1 MGSVCN
7 EIIED
12 IEDLISSQ
20 DISIKARYSNKSMIN
35 IRAKKQK
42 TMEPSKE
49 EYPQPDC
56 SSIPGTQTI
65 YIHTWGCTH
74 NSSDSE
80 YMAGQLV
87 SYGYKITDD
96 KNKADLWLLN
106 SCTVKNP
113 AVDHFRNEIE
123 AGRRQGKHVVLAGCV
138 PQGAPKAD
146 FIQGLSIIGVQQ
158 IDRVVEVVEETLK
171 GHSVRLMGQKKKSG
185 KKLGGASL
193 QLPKVRK
200 NPLIEIIPINTG
212 CLNQCTYCKTKHARG
227 HLGSYPPEEIVA
239 RARQC
244 FSEGVIEL
252 WLTSEDTGTY
262 GRDIGSSLP
271 ELLWALIAVLPDHAM
286 MRVGMTN
293 PPYILEHLEEMAKIL
308 NHPRV
313 YSFLHIPVQSG
324 SDQVLADMRREYTRA
339 EFIHVVQFLS
349 ERVPGLTI
357 ATDIICGFPT
367 ETEADFNLTMSL
379 CEEFRF
385 PSLFI
390 NQFFPRPGTPAAK
403 LPLIPAQEVKK
414 RTKRLTDLFQS
425 YSPYSHLLGTIQ
437 GVLVSDEA
445 HDSINYIAHTKSYIQ
460 VIVPKLDTI
469 LGTWVRVVI
478 VQTRKHCLIGELLET
493 PGNISTNQ
501 NERENISPNGN
512 GFEKIW
518 TNGGGVNF
526 CAIDGN
532 NGVMKSANE
541 GNGDNEGLNNSGS
554 VGYIT
559 NGKTINNDN
568 LLNQITMKELQDN
581 YQELQRIQQNGYVGC
596 KNVERNKIDPPN
608 NGHIGAYFGSVNEHS
623 DNPLNMQNNPIDFDK
638 SGNDINN
645 MVNKETD
652 SINILSKE
660 MNRQNVKS
668 KNLDINNGINKEMDV
683 KDIKSINFETNN
695 KIITE
700 INDKDINIDKGV
712 SKNLPITNMVSKD
725 MCNKNIE
732 SNLMNGGTL
741 DSEFIQGFLSG
752 GCCNNNWDDN
762 NNNDKTSGDLA
773 CKRGSE
779 QNSNNYS
786 DLCCD
791 SSKTCCKT
799 NDYEISGDTKNKESK
814 TVETHPKKLNNEY
827 VENLE
832 YETKENH
839 LGNDKDPNSYD
850 EKIPDF
856 IDDNDKSIV
865 NNVPF
870 IETELKRRTVRTNQ
884 IAETR
889 RSVAKSKN
897 KDGVGVA
904 DTKIKD
910 GVNVTNS
917 KYKTEEEENATFKN
931 RAQIENAQNETIN
944 SIETKFSKN
953 QTELCTNI
961 NETSS
966 LKPND
971 RKHFDNMSAN
981 TQMNSNLPK
990 PSFGHYG
997 TCVLNLVQS
1006 NLGKVLNYPLEA
1018 EYTPYSMRRTEKKR
1032 LCLELNPEPL
1042 VCTANM
1048 IPSRPRRLSDY
1059 SFK

>member
-42 TMEPSKE
+42 TMELSKE

-212 CLNQCTYCKTKHARG
+212 CLNQCTY
-227 HLGSYPPEEIVA
+227 L
-239 RARQC
+239 
-244 FSEGVIEL
+244 
-252 WLTSEDTGTY
+252 
-262 GRDIGSSLP
+262 
-271 ELLWALIAVLPDHAM
+271 
-286 MRVGMTN
+286 
-293 PPYILEHLEEMAKIL
+293 
-308 NHPRV
+308 
-313 YSFLHIPVQSG
+313 QSG

-501 NERENISPNGN
+501 NEGENISPSGN

-532 NGVMKSANE
+532 NGVMKSGNE

-568 LLNQITMKELQDN
+568 LLNQITMKELQDS
-581 YQELQRIQQNGYVGC
+581 YQELQQIQQNGYVGC

-608 NGHIGAYFGSVNEHS
+608 NDHIGAYFGSVNEHS

-645 MVNKETD
+645 MFNKETD
-652 SINILSKE
+652 SINILSKK

-683 KDIKSINFETNN
+683 KDIKSKNFETNN

-786 DLCCD
+786 DMCCD

-799 NDYEISGDTKNKESK
+799 NDSEMSGDTKNKESK
-814 TVETHPKKLNNEY
+814 KPNNEY

-850 EKIPDF
+850 EEISDF

-870 IETELKRRTVRTNQ
+870 IETELKRRTVKTNQ

-917 KYKTEEEENATFKN
+917 KYKTEEENATFKN
-931 RAQIENAQNETIN
+931 RAQIENAQDETIN

-953 QTELCTNI
+953 QTELHTNI

-981 TQMNSNLPK
+981 TQLNSNLPK

-1006 NLGKVLNYPLEA
+1006 NLGRILCVLIFILLV
-1018 EYTPYSMRRTEKKR
+1018 R
-1032 LCLELNPEPL
+1032 LY
-1042 VCTANM
+1042 V
-1048 IPSRPRRLSDY
+1048 IF
-1059 SFK
+1059 FK

>member
-1 MGSVCN
+1 MNRSRPHSSSMAMNMNNAKIQLTASDNSRTTLDFWRG
-7 EIIED
+7 
-12 IEDLISSQ
+12 DL
-20 DISIKARYSNKSMIN
+20 
-35 IRAKKQK
+35 
-42 TMEPSKE
+42 
-49 EYPQPDC
+49 
-56 SSIPGTQTI
+56 
-65 YIHTWGCTH
+65 HT
-74 NSSDSE
+74 
-80 YMAGQLV
+80 AGN
-87 SYGYKITDD
+87 D

-171 GHSVRLMGQKKKSG
+171 GMGTAGNEIEAGRRQGKHVVLAGCVPQGAPKADFIQGLSIIGVQQIDRVVEVVEETLKVQSG
-185 KKLGGASL
+185 SDQVLADM
-193 QLPKVRK
+193 RR
-200 NPLIEIIPINTG
+200 EYT
-212 CLNQCTYCKTKHARG
+212 
-227 HLGSYPPEEIVA
+227 
-239 RARQC
+239 RAEFIHVVQ
-244 FSEGVIEL
+244 FLSER
-252 WLTSEDTGTY
+252 
-262 GRDIGSSLP
+262 RDIGSSLP

-501 NERENISPNGN
+501 NEGENISPNGN

-518 TNGGGVNF
+518 TNGGGVKNF
-526 CAIDGN
+526 THNSEGKNISTNEGKVKKISANESVNDNGLEAEDNLIIRGGKSKKDTMDNSHDNDALYDVKTNGSSAIDGN

-568 LLNQITMKELQDN
+568 LLNQITMKELQDS
-581 YQELQRIQQNGYVGC
+581 YQELQQIQQNGYVGC

-623 DNPLNMQNNPIDFDK
+623 DNPLHMQNNPTDFDK
-638 SGNDINN
+638 SRNDINN
-645 MVNKETD
+645 MFNKETD

-660 MNRQNVKS
+660 MSRQ
-668 KNLDINNGINKEMDV
+668 IG
-683 KDIKSINFETNN
+683 
-695 KIITE
+695 
-700 INDKDINIDKGV
+700 
-712 SKNLPITNMVSKD
+712 
-725 MCNKNIE
+725 
-732 SNLMNGGTL
+732 
-741 DSEFIQGFLSG
+741 Q
-752 GCCNNNWDDN
+752 
-762 NNNDKTSGDLA
+762 
-773 CKRGSE
+773 
-779 QNSNNYS
+779 
-786 DLCCD
+786 
-791 SSKTCCKT
+791 
-799 NDYEISGDTKNKESK
+799 
-814 TVETHPKKLNNEY
+814 
-827 VENLE
+827 
-832 YETKENH
+832 
-839 LGNDKDPNSYD
+839 
-850 EKIPDF
+850 
-856 IDDNDKSIV
+856 
-865 NNVPF
+865 
-870 IETELKRRTVRTNQ
+870 
-884 IAETR
+884 
-889 RSVAKSKN
+889 
-897 KDGVGVA
+897 
-904 DTKIKD
+904 
-910 GVNVTNS
+910 
-917 KYKTEEEENATFKN
+917 
-931 RAQIENAQNETIN
+931 
-944 SIETKFSKN
+944 
-953 QTELCTNI
+953 
-961 NETSS
+961 
-966 LKPND
+966 
-971 RKHFDNMSAN
+971 
-981 TQMNSNLPK
+981 
-990 PSFGHYG
+990 
-997 TCVLNLVQS
+997 
-1006 NLGKVLNYPLEA
+1006 
-1018 EYTPYSMRRTEKKR
+1018 
-1032 LCLELNPEPL
+1032 
-1042 VCTANM
+1042 
-1048 IPSRPRRLSDY
+1048 
-1059 SFK
+1059 

>member
-1 MGSVCN
+1 MAKILNHPRVYSFLHIPVQSGSDQVLADMRR
-7 EIIED
+7 E
-12 IEDLISSQ
+12 
-20 DISIKARYSNKSMIN
+20 YT
-35 IRAKKQK
+35 RA
-42 TMEPSKE
+42 EF
-49 EYPQPDC
+49 
-56 SSIPGTQTI
+56 I
-65 YIHTWGCTH
+65 
-74 NSSDSE
+74 
-80 YMAGQLV
+80 
-87 SYGYKITDD
+87 
-96 KNKADLWLLN
+96 
-106 SCTVKNP
+106 
-113 AVDHFRNEIE
+113 
-123 AGRRQGKHVVLAGCV
+123 HVV
-138 PQGAPKAD
+138 Q
-146 FIQGLSIIGVQQ
+146 FLSE
-158 IDRVVEVVEETLK
+158 R
-171 GHSVRLMGQKKKSG
+171 
-185 KKLGGASL
+185 
-193 QLPKVRK
+193 
-200 NPLIEIIPINTG
+200 
-212 CLNQCTYCKTKHARG
+212 
-227 HLGSYPPEEIVA
+227 
-239 RARQC
+239 
-244 FSEGVIEL
+244 
-252 WLTSEDTGTY
+252 
-262 GRDIGSSLP
+262 RDIGSSLP

-501 NERENISPNGN
+501 NEGENISPNGN

-518 TNGGGVNF
+518 TNGGGVKNF
-526 CAIDGN
+526 THNSEGKNISTNEGKVKKISANESVNDNGLEAEDNLIIRGGKSKKDTMDNSHDNDALYDVKTNGSSAIDGN

-568 LLNQITMKELQDN
+568 LLNQITMKELQDS
-581 YQELQRIQQNGYVGC
+581 YQELQQIQQNGYVGC

-623 DNPLNMQNNPIDFDK
+623 DNPLHMQNNPTDFDK
-638 SGNDINN
+638 SRNDINN
-645 MVNKETD
+645 MFNKETD

-660 MNRQNVKS
+660 MSRQNVKS

-683 KDIKSINFETNN
+683 KDIKSKNFETNN

-786 DLCCD
+786 DMCCD

-799 NDYEISGDTKNKESK
+799 NDSEMSGDTKNKESK
-814 TVETHPKKLNNEY
+814 KPNNEY

-850 EKIPDF
+850 EKIPDI

-870 IETELKRRTVRTNQ
+870 IETELKRRTVKTNQ

-917 KYKTEEEENATFKN
+917 KYKTEEENATFKN
-931 RAQIENAQNETIN
+931 RAQIENAQDETIN

-953 QTELCTNI
+953 QTELHTNI

-981 TQMNSNLPK
+981 TQLNSNLPK

-1006 NLGKVLNYPLEA
+1006 NLGRILFVLIFILLV
-1018 EYTPYSMRRTEKKR
+1018 R
-1032 LCLELNPEPL
+1032 LY
-1042 VCTANM
+1042 V
-1048 IPSRPRRLSDY
+1048 IF
-1059 SFK
+1059 FK